1 MPNIIPILNEHIR
14 RLARREIKGNTS
26 VVRRATAQ
34 YRRDIAAL
42 KRQVASL
49 GKTVAFLEA
58 QEKRRVAQQ
67 PVLQKT
73 EGVRFCAMGS
83 EPTAANSASPPNNTA
98 SWPASR
104 ASASTTGKAANPARA
119 RSRSTSW
126 WPSAGSASAKPSS
139 GWNCSTDAKTDAAL
153 PIRPVNRRRTI
164 LAVVTLPERAF

>member
-73 EGVRFCAMGS
+73 EGVRFCADGLR
-83 EPTAANSASPPNNTA
+83 THRRKLGLSAEQYGKLAGVSGL
-98 SWPASR
+98 SVYHWESGKSR
-104 ASASTTGKAANPARA
+104 PRKEQVNKLVAIRRLGKRE
-119 RSRSTSW
+119 
-126 WPSAGSASAKPSS
+126 
-139 GWNCSTDAKTDAAL
+139 AL
-153 PIRPVNRRRTI
+153 KRLELLNGRKD
-164 LAVVTLPERAF
+164 